1 MKIFDKIKSLFSLRN
16 PQHYND
22 NPDYAYPGNDIWL
35 KIKPTDKDGQGLVA
49 QTAKEE
55 LRVCLRKKENVLLN
69 STNITKNMR
78 TSWIDL
84 ALLYNAKINIVYID
98 CSLEQA
104 LKQNKER
111 EAALPETII
120 ERLSRKLEIPQL
132 SECHKLTIIN
142 K

>member
-1 MKIFDKIKSLFSLRN
+1 
-16 PQHYND
+16 
-22 NPDYAYPGNDIWL
+22 
-35 KIKPTDKDGQGLVA
+35 
-49 QTAKEE
+49 
-55 LRVCLRKKENVLLN
+55 
-69 STNITKNMR
+69 MR